1 VANPSYTTM
10 ATATT
15 YRVFVDWSQTPF
27 NLTAVVEV
35 PSGTTIS
42 WTMQYTVDD
51 PNNFQNE
58 TAWTTLWIADPTNG
72 TSQTTTKASFWS
84 NPITGLQV
92 TVGSISGG
100 VARFAVLQG
109 MPN

>member
-1 VANPSYTTM
+1 VANPSYTVLSS
-10 ATATT
+10 ATT
-15 YRVFVDWSQTPF
+15 FQVFVDWSQTPF
-27 NLTAVVEV
+27 NLTYVVEV

-42 WTMQYTVDD
+42 YTIQYTVDD

-58 TAWTTLWIADPTNG
+58 PAWTTLWIADPTNG
-72 TSQTTTKASFWS
+72 TSKTATAAGFWS

-92 TVGSISGG
+92 TVASISGG
-100 VARFAVLQG
+100 AARLAVLQG